1 MMKSLQM
8 CISNY
13 YIPGSRIIM
22 MIRFSE
28 KVNYT
33 LELKEFVEYELTVN
47 KLESF
52 EFAIF
57 LPGMLFPQSSVW
69 KVFLAF

>member
-1 MMKSLQM
+1 
-8 CISNY
+8 
-13 YIPGSRIIM
+13 M

-33 LELKEFVEYELTVN
+33 LELKEFVEHELTVN
-47 KLESF
+47 KLEAF
-52 EFAIF
+52 ELAIF
-57 LPGMLFPQSSVW
+57 LPGRLFPQSSVW

>member
-8 CISNY
+8 RISNY

-28 KVNYT
+28 KINYT
-33 LELKEFVEYELTVN
+33 LELKEFVKYELTVN
-47 KLESF
+47 KLEAF
-52 EFAIF
+52 ELAIF
-57 LPGMLFPQSSVW
+57 LPGMLFPPSSVW